1 MSHSKQKSH
10 CGGGAMK
17 REIAVS
23 TSRMPALFRAFVA
36 LVLCMGLMVP
46 SALTTNKAYAATDA
60 TYESVKAQLLPD
72 YNHGTISV
80 SSADA
85 QDDVIELE
93 VGETAT
99 ITVDPY
105 QHVQYKGCRMWD
117 KPCPSGCEN
126 MVPGGGECF
135 VPGLGCKCDQT
146 PSLETADVTATP
158 GDGSIIAV
166 GSPVA
171 DGDIAASEAG
181 TKNKASVTVTAE
193 APGETTLNVGA
204 DGLYFWYGASKTY
217 TVKVAERDTTA
228 PTVKADQKIQ
238 LRQAGDTGTARVSLE
253 GASQEWA
260 DKVESVSVQALS
272 GDDAGSV
279 SALSAEQYA
288 VDAKNGRITFNRT
301 EANPVF
307 SVAPGEG
314 DPIDVAAWGSTTTYP
329 QSKQYKV
336 TVEADGYADVVGDVT
351 VYTGAATTFS
361 IIVDEDGS
369 DETTD
374 DRTVVKTY
382 TKDEIEQMSTFQNGS
397 SQCGMTGFRTFS
409 AKGVALAD
417 LIASAGVEVSDKDA
431 FKLDTTD
438 DFGRMWSYSQLF
450 GDRYFLQSIYD
461 DPDMKAA
468 YAELVASD
476 DEAGATVELRKL
488 LASKA
493 VEDNS
498 IAKPMISANYA
509 ETMIS
514 SDQVASAVLPTED
527 NTKINE
533 LVGAENQY
541 RFTYGI
547 SLVQEDCTVS
557 FAGEGVDVEP
567 QTVKSHLMT
576 STENT
581 TIRSTYW
588 NNALVIYKNAAEPVE
603 PSTAADRIAKPADP
617 VREGYAFGGW
627 YTDEACTDGNEF
639 DFEANDG
646 TVDAS
651 TTLYAK
657 WVQDGLEGLESP
669 HDYPSNFDQTYIYT
683 MADAGEFGMAVT
695 FDAKTATESNYDFIY
710 VYDGNDN
717 LLGTFSGTELAGKTA
732 YVPQSDTVKI
742 RLTSDSS
749 GNKWGFKVT
758 GVQALTEN
766 NIGLVGAVAPI
777 SAQFMTDGAA
787 KPEPVVTYGAK
798 TLVKG
803 DDYTVTYQDNTAV
816 GTAKVVVTGAGIYT
830 GSIDRE
836 FQVVDADHPAEGAT
850 VKAGQKVL
858 LRQAGDTGTAR
869 VSLESA
875 TPEWANAVESVTVTP
890 VVDGVKG
897 EPQTLSDGQY
907 SVDAASG
914 RVTFTRTADEPVFS
928 IAAGEGEPIDIA
940 GMRGT
945 TTYPQSK
952 VYEVSVKA
960 AGYADAAGEV
970 SFYTGTS
977 EKFSIIVDEDGN
989 PDTTGDQTVAGSW
1002 TADELKDLGGFGF
1015 QNGSS
1020 QCGMTGFRTFSGNG
1034 VSLADL
1040 LEECGVTVSESDAF
1054 LLDTS
1059 DHYGNNFTYD
1069 SLFGAQRYFL
1079 AGIYDDD
1086 FKAKYAEL
1094 VTSDDEAGATVELR
1108 RLLAA
1113 KALED
1118 ESTVEP
1124 MVSTGY
1130 AETMISSDQVADA
1143 VLPTEEN
1150 TAINPLVSLE
1160 NQFRFIYGI
1169 KLAQDDCTVTF
1180 ATGDG
1185 SAVELQTVKSHLM
1198 TSTENTTIKSSYW
1211 ANALYV
1217 YRGKGAPVEPST
1229 AADRIAKPAD
1239 PVREGYAFGGWY
1251 TDEACTD
1258 GNEFD
1263 FEAND
1268 GTVDA
1273 STTLYAKWVEA
1284 EPAEDIDLGM
1294 TFPAD
1299 PGTVSTDMGRN
1310 PAGKVNF
1317 SLKPSDDAFAA
1328 YQAAHAGATKKDML
1342 QAWIDGITSV
1352 TIDGVKLEG
1361 KAFSEWKNEL
1371 TNAADDAGKLKYYEI
1386 TAGTSSA
1393 SVALPVALFDT
1404 TSSET
1409 DTKTLAVESTGFAA
1423 VSGDVTYRNIGAEDL
1438 VVRVLDENGAVQS
1451 TKVLTQDQLKSLN
1464 VQKRY
1469 NTSANCGMAGLR
1481 SYTSEGVLLTDV
1493 LDEAGVEFGPGMTLK
1508 LRVNDQ
1514 LDANGNASTAED
1526 GYIGNAQFSYDYLFG
1541 QPRYYYPAG
1550 WDDTTTYPE
1559 LGGKTIYSF
1568 LSQDMRAWKGDDEQ
1582 SKTLAKLIGATKEEV
1597 QPILA
1602 WSWNEGVVAWG
1613 GANPSAVNGYNG
1625 YTDQETYRF
1634 LFGMKAADDGSIT
1647 DDNTT
1652 FSNTY
1657 AVFGMDVVAGE
1668 VDEPGTYGITYNLDG
1683 GVNAASNPA
1692 TYTVGTA
1699 VQLAAPTKDGYT
1711 FDGWYTD
1718 ASFSNRVTEIA
1729 AGVSGNVTL
1738 YAKWIKNADPTPEQP
1753 ATGTKTD
1760 PATGVAASGSVFAPG
1775 GSAADGSLK
1784 VSEMLSSSDRFQE
1797 LKSKYAPANNLLFKV
1812 FDVSLQNLNGVEIT
1826 DLGADGLTLTFPV
1839 GAEYNGKPGT
1849 IIHLHKNADGTVS
1862 EQRSADGQKVV
1873 DGKLSISGVKDF
1885 SEFVVMVNDN
1895 AATAGGNASGTTL
1908 TKTGDSLP
1916 IVPIACFGGA
1926 AALLLALAVLAR
1938 RRDGMDERG

>member
-1 MSHSKQKSH
+1 
-10 CGGGAMK
+10 MK
-17 REIAVS
+17 REIAAS
-23 TSRMPALFRAFVA
+23 ASRMPALFRAFVA

-46 SALTTNKAYAATDA
+46 STLTTNKAYAATDE
-60 TYESVKAQLLPD
+60 YS
-72 YNHGTISV
+72 HGNIAV
-80 SSADA
+80 SSDEAA
-85 QDDVIELE
+85 NDVIELA

-99 ITVDPY
+99 ITVLPY
-105 QHVQYKGCRMWD
+105 QHVQYQGCGRPECPQDCEAEYGKTCFETGKGC
-117 KPCPSGCEN
+117 
-126 MVPGGGECF
+126 V
-135 VPGLGCKCDQT
+135 CDPAPVLRSAT
-146 PSLETADVTATP
+146 VEALPTDTGIVSVGDV
-158 GDGSIIAV
+158 
-166 GSPVA
+166 VA
-171 DGDIAASEAG
+171 DKELTASADSVGATNAG
-181 TKNKASVTVTAE
+181 NIELKALKS
-193 APGETTLNVGA
+193 GETTVVVSA
-204 DGLYFWYGASKTY
+204 DDLDFWTPASVTY

-260 DKVESVSVQALS
+260 DKVESVSVEALS
-272 GDDAGSV
+272 GDDAGASSV
-279 SALSAEQYA
+279 LSADQYA
-288 VDAKNGRITFNRT
+288 VDVANGRIAFTRT
-301 EANPVF
+301 EADPVF

-336 TVEADGYADVVGDVT
+336 TVKADGYADVEGAVT

-361 IIVDEDGS
+361 IVVDADGK

-382 TKDEIEQMSTFQNGS
+382 TKDQIEQMSTFQNGS

-417 LIASAGVEVSDKDA
+417 LIAGAGVKVSETDA

-493 VEDNS
+493 KEDNS
-498 IAKPMISANYA
+498 IAKPMMSANYA

-514 SDQVASAVLPTED
+514 SDQVADAVLPTEE
-527 NTKINE
+527 NTEINE

-547 SLVQEDCTVS
+547 SLVQEDCTVT
-557 FAGEGVDVEP
+557 FAGEGVEIP
-567 QTVKSHLMT
+567 AQTVKSHLMT

-603 PSTAADRIAKPADP
+603 PSAAADKIAKPADP
-617 VREGYAFGGW
+617 TREGYTFAGW

-657 WVQDGLEGLESP
+657 WVS
-669 HDYPSNFDQTYIYT
+669 DQS
-683 MADAGEFGMAVT
+683 A
-695 FDAKTATESNYDFIY
+695 
-710 VYDGNDN
+710 
-717 LLGTFSGTELAGKTA
+717 
-732 YVPQSDTVKI
+732 
-742 RLTSDSS
+742 
-749 GNKWGFKVT
+749 
-758 GVQALTEN
+758 
-766 NIGLVGAVAPI
+766 AP
-777 SAQFMTDGAA
+777 
-787 KPEPVVTYGAK
+787 
-798 TLVKG
+798 
-803 DDYTVTYQDNTAV
+803 
-816 GTAKVVVTGAGIYT
+816 
-830 GSIDRE
+830 
-836 FQVVDADHPAEGAT
+836 T

-869 VSLESA
+869 VSLEGA

-897 EPQTLSDGQY
+897 EPRTLSDGQY

-914 RVTFTRTADEPVFS
+914 RVTFTRTADDPVFS
-928 IAAGEGEPIDIA
+928 VAAGEGDPIDIS
-940 GMRGT
+940 GWRGT

-960 AGYADAAGEV
+960 AGYADATGEV

-977 EKFSIIVDEDGN
+977 EEFSIIVVEEDGTEN
-989 PDTTGDQTVAGSW
+989 RVASW
-1002 TADELKDLGGFGF
+1002 TADELEGLDGFGF

-1034 VSLADL
+1034 VSLAGL
-1040 LEECGVTVSESDAF
+1040 LADAGVEVSESDAF

-1118 ESTVEP
+1118 GSTIEP

-1130 AETMISSDQVADA
+1130 AETMISSDQVAGA

-1185 SAVELQTVKSHLM
+1185 SAVEPQTVKSHLM

-1217 YRGKGAPVEPST
+1217 YRGKAEPVEPSA
-1229 AADRIAKPAD
+1229 AADKIAKPAD
-1239 PVREGYAFGGWY
+1239 PTREGYTFAGWY

-1258 GNEFD
+1258 GSEFD

-1284 EPAEDIDLGM
+1284 EPVEDIDLGM

-1299 PGTVSTDMGRN
+1299 SGTVSTDMGRN

-1317 SLKPSDDAFAA
+1317 SLKPSDDAFAV
-1328 YQAAHAGATKKDML
+1328 YQAAHADATKKDML
-1342 QAWIDGITSV
+1342 QVWIDGITSV

-1409 DTKTLAVESTGFAA
+1409 DTKTLAVESAGFAA

-1438 VVRVLDENGAVQS
+1438 VVRVLNEDGTVRS
-1451 TKVLTQDQLKSLN
+1451 TEVLTQDQLKSLN

-1493 LDEAGVEFGPGMTLK
+1493 LDAAGVEFGPGMTLK

-1514 LDANGNASTAED
+1514 LDANGDASTAED

-1568 LSQDMRAWKGDDEQ
+1568 LSQDMRAWKGDDER
-1582 SKTLAKLIGATKEEV
+1582 SKALAKLIGAIKEEV

-1613 GANPSAVNGYNG
+1613 GANPSAVDGYNG

-1634 LFGMKAADDGSIT
+1634 LFGMNAAEDGSIT

-1668 VDEPGTYGITYNLDG
+1668 VDESGTYGITYNLDG

-1699 VQLAAPTKDGYT
+1699 VQLAAPTKDGYM

-1729 AGVSGNVTL
+1729 AGVSGDIAL
-1738 YAKWIKNADPTPEQP
+1738 YAKWVKNADPTPEQP
-1753 ATGTKTD
+1753 ATGTKID
-1760 PATGVAASGSVFAPG
+1760 PATGVAVSGSVLAPG
-1775 GSAADGSLK
+1775 GSAVDGSLK

-1873 DGKLSISGVKDF
+1873 DGKLSISGVKNF